1 MNYLLPAVIF
11 FFVLQASNE
20 QKITRLTACLTGR
33 GPKLRIDCRY
43 QNVTNNP
50 LKYEFKLKRNKEPE
64 IILSTI
70 NLNFFTDKYH
80 NRATIYT
87 ARGLVQ
93 LHIER
98 FNASDV
104 GLYYCTLN
112 IPNDITVNQTA
123 KISVQKDKLETCGGM
138 SIFSLCTPWPL
149 LLPLFLP
156 ILQSG
161 VSLC

>member
-33 GPKLRIDCRY
+33 GPTLRIDCRY
-43 QNVTNNP
+43 QNITNNP
-50 LKYEFKLKRNKEPE
+50 MRYEFKLKRNKDPE

-98 FNASDV
+98 FNASDI
-104 GLYYCTLN
+104 GLYFCTLS
-112 IPNDITVNQTA
+112 IPNDLTVNQTA
-123 KISVQKDKLETCGGM
+123 KVNVQKDKLETCGGM
-138 SIFSLCTPWPL
+138 SIFFLFTPWPL
-149 LLPLFLP
+149 LLPLFLSIIQAEV
-156 ILQSG
+156 IL
-161 VSLC
+161 C